1 MCVGD
6 IKEVFFIEVEFDK
19 DLNELAGL
27 GQKVAQVSGPNL
39 TREQEGEKKK
49 NNRNG
54 KVWNIIREVISFL
67 FGQKDNVGSGN

>member
-49 NNRNG
+49 KPRNG
-54 KVWNIIREVISFL
+54 KV
-67 FGQKDNVGSGN
+67 